1 MRFHV
6 LGLGPI
12 GTLVSHHL
20 CKTLDA
26 TKHGVVLIHKFP
38 HQLKKANLAGN
49 TLKVEREGVVDTSTA
64 FRSEVFQ
71 AAQQLR
77 YEERQA
83 KLLARASEKKS
94 HAKGGPDGSSKA
106 NRISPSS
113 IQDTL
118 LPIES
123 LVVAIKAYTVVDSVK
138 ALVPRLTPNST
149 IVLLHNGLG
158 VYERLVEDVFRN
170 PEQRPHFIVAVNDHG
185 AWNKDRF
192 HAVHA
197 GVGSITFGI
206 VADPRGKNFEV
217 SSVANADAD
226 VFPTHERALS
236 LDGIMSPQ
244 ERSDDDDDESP
255 YRTLRNTVA
264 ALSNLSGLNAT
275 WKPISHVE
283 TAMKRK
289 LVVNS
294 VINPLT
300 ALLGCRNGD
309 LLESAEARKI
319 IGRVCAEAARAF
331 AMQAQEEAGSRD
343 DREKRV
349 RISSGFGRVPPGL
362 DAQALEEECLRV
374 VRVTAGNISSM
385 LSDVRTGSYT
395 EIEYMNGYLLGLGR
409 SFGLPMTTTATLLNL
424 VKLRTAIPL
433 DRLIY
438 K

>member
-20 CKTLDA
+20 CKTLDT

-38 HQLKKANLAGN
+38 HQLQKANLAGN
-49 TLKVEREGVVDTSTA
+49 TLKVEREGIVDTSTA
-64 FRSEVFQ
+64 FRSEVFH
-71 AAQQLR
+71 AAKQLR
-77 YEERQA
+77 YEEGQE
-83 KLLARASEKKS
+83 KLLARDEKKAR
-94 HAKGGPDGSSKA
+94 AKGGSDSPKA
-106 NRISPSS
+106 QRISPSS

-123 LVVAIKAYTVVDSVK
+123 LIVAIKAYTVVDSVK

-149 IVLLHNGLG
+149 IVLLHNGMG

-185 AWNKDRF
+185 AWNKDYF
-192 HAVHA
+192 HTVHA
-197 GVGSITFGI
+197 GIGSITFGI
-206 VADPRGKNFEV
+206 VADPRGRNFEA
-217 SSVANADAD
+217 SVTADGD
-226 VFPTHERALS
+226 VPTRTHEHERALL

-244 ERSDDDDDESP
+244 ECDSGDDDSP
-255 YRTLRNTVA
+255 YRSLRNTVA
-264 ALSNLSGLNAT
+264 ALSNLSELDAT

-319 IGRVCAEAARAF
+319 MERVCAEAARAY
-331 AMQAQEEAGSRD
+331 AMQTQEEEGSRD
-343 DREKRV
+343 DWEKRV
-349 RISSGFGRVPPGL
+349 RIRSGLGRTPAGL
-362 DAQALEEECLRV
+362 DVQALREECLRV
-374 VRVTAGNISSM
+374 MSVTAGNISSM
-385 LSDVRTGSYT
+385 LSDVRSGSYT

-409 SFGLPMTTTATLLNL
+409 SLGLPMTTTATLLNL
-424 VKLRTAIPL
+424 VKLRSAIPL
-433 DRLIY
+433 DRLVY

>member
-20 CKTLDA
+20 CKTLDT
-26 TKHGVVLIHKFP
+26 TKHGVVLIHKYA

-49 TLKVEREGVVDTSTA
+49 TLKVEREGIVDTSTA

-71 AAQQLR
+71 AARQLR
-77 YEERQA
+77 YEERQE
-83 KLLARASEKKS
+83 KLLARAEKK
-94 HAKGGPDGSSKA
+94 ARAGGGSDSSKTK
-106 NRISPSS
+106 RISPSS

-123 LVVAIKAYTVVDSVK
+123 LIVAIKAYTVVDSVR

-149 IVLLHNGLG
+149 IVLLHNGMG

-185 AWNKDRF
+185 AWNKDYF
-192 HAVHA
+192 HTVHA
-197 GVGSITFGI
+197 GIGSITFGI
-206 VADPRGKNFEV
+206 VADPRGRNFEA
-217 SSVANADAD
+217 SVADED
-226 VFPTHERALS
+226 IPTHERALS

-244 ERSDDDDDESP
+244 ECNDDSP
-255 YRTLRNTVA
+255 YRSLRNTVA
-264 ALSNLSGLNAT
+264 ALSNLSGLDAT

-319 IGRVCAEAARAF
+319 ISRLCAEAARAY
-331 AMQAQEEAGSRD
+331 AMQAQEEEGSWND
-343 DREKRV
+343 GEKRV
-349 RISSGFGRVPPGL
+349 RIRSGFGRVPPGL

-374 VRVTAGNISSM
+374 MRVTAGNISSM
-385 LSDVRTGSYT
+385 LSDIRTGSYT

-424 VKLRTAIPL
+424 VKLRSAIPL
-433 DRLIY
+433 DRLVY